1 MDADSLVTF
10 VLEQTAKKSWD
21 SETVLRVGVDV
32 AMKVNQIKGLK
43 GSEKKQLVLDV
54 IQKAMLKCEEKEKV
68 GQTDTS
74 EVTTRWLALRTTV
87 NTVLPVSLDLVVL
100 AARGGFDF
108 KKLSTISPR
117 TWLQYCC
124 CFLKSAAD
132 VLVAEH
138 VIPDV
143 AASALKKAEETLVV
157 MVDLSGQRQVLV
169 AAVDLSGVP
178 VDLSG
183 VKIPLTSVASENVKE
198 WSVASPES
206 VVAAAVA
213 SPESVVL
220 PIVVEKE
227 ETPQSENKI

>member
-74 EVTTRWLALRTTV
+74 EVTKRWLALRTTV

-108 KKLSTISPR
+108 KKLSTISTR

-138 VIPDV
+138 VIPDL
-143 AASALKKAEETLVV
+143 ALKKAEETLVV

-183 VKIPLTSVASENVKE
+183 VKIPLTPLASENVKE
-198 WSVASPES
+198 CSASSQES

>member
-68 GQTDTS
+68 GKTDTS

-108 KKLSTISPR
+108 KKLSSISPR

-138 VIPDV
+138 VIPDL
-143 AASALKKAEETLVV
+143 ALKKAEETLVV
-157 MVDLSGQRQVLV
+157 MVDLSGERQVLV

-183 VKIPLTSVASENVKE
+183 VKVSLTPLASENVKE
-198 WSVASPES
+198 WSVVNQES
-206 VVAAAVA
+206 VVAAVVA
-213 SPESVVL
+213 SQESVVL
-220 PIVVEKE
+220 PIVAVTE
-227 ETPQSENKI
+227 ETPQSESKT

>member
-54 IQKAMLKCEEKEKV
+54 IQKAMQKCEEKEKV

-74 EVTTRWLALRTTV
+74 EVTKRWLALRTTV

-108 KKLSTISPR
+108 KKLSTISTR

-138 VIPDV
+138 VIP
-143 AASALKKAEETLVV
+143 ASALKKAEETLVV

-183 VKIPLTSVASENVKE
+183 VKIPLTPLASENVKE
-198 WSVASPES
+198 CSASSQES

>member
-21 SETVLRVGVDV
+21 SETVLRIGVDI

-43 GSEKKQLVLDV
+43 GAEKKKLVLD
-54 IQKAMLKCEEKEKV
+54 IIEKAMLKCEEKEKV
-68 GQTDTS
+68 GMTETS
-74 EVTTRWLALRTTV
+74 EVTKRWLQLRTTV
-87 NTVLPVSLDLVVL
+87 NAVLPVSLDLVVL
-100 AARGGFDF
+100 AARGGFNF
-108 KKLSTISPR
+108 KKLTSR

-124 CFLKSAAD
+124 CFLKSA
-132 VLVAEH
+132 V
-138 VIPDV
+138 DV
-143 AASALKKAEETLVV
+143 AVSVPVLKKAEETLVV

-183 VKIPLTSVASENVKE
+183 VKVSLTPVPLLPSESVKE
-198 WSVASPES
+198 WS

-220 PIVVEKE
+220 PTVVEKE
-227 ETPQSENKI
+227 ETPQSENKT